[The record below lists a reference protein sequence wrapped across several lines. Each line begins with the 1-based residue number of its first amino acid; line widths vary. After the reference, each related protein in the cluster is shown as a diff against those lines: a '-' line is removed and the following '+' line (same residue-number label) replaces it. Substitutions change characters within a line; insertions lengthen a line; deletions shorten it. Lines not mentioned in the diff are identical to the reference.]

1 LEPSNPELFQWE
13 AVPDQLLVIYCESG
27 LTENLKLIKRLKRN
41 APQILIVAVC
51 EVADGRAA
59 RRLIDCGIDGL
70 VFADELEAT
79 LAPTVG
85 AVFAGQVVVPRD
97 VRESV
102 QKPPLSTRERQ
113 VLEKVMMGL
122 TNQEIGAQ
130 MFLAESTIKSHLS
143 SAYNKLGVRSRSEA
157 VAVILDSSR
166 SPGTA
171 ILAVAPNAELR
182 AA

>member
-1 LEPSNPELFQWE
+1 
-13 AVPDQLLVIYCESG
+13 
-27 LTENLKLIKRLKRN
+27 
-41 APQILIVAVC
+41 
-51 EVADGRAA
+51 
-59 RRLIDCGIDGL
+59 
-70 VFADELEAT
+70 
-79 LAPTVG
+79 
-85 AVFAGQVVVPRD
+85 
-97 VRESV
+97 
-102 QKPPLSTRERQ
+102 
-113 VLEKVMMGL
+113 MMGL